1 MLVSGVQI
9 KILLPYYLFPG
20 LRHNSKIMK
29 SADSL
34 YLANVHVN
42 VCQTRDNIIMGDVNE
57 VWKLELS
64 FFDRL
69 L

>member
-1 MLVSGVQI
+1 MLVSGVQMQ
-9 KILLPYYLFPG
+9 ILLPYYLFPG

-42 VCQTRDNIIMGDVNE
+42 VCQTRDNIIIGDVNE
-57 VWKLELS
+57 V
-64 FFDRL
+64 
-69 L
+69 